1 MSEALELQ
9 IEDAW
14 LALAR
19 LSPTRTRTLYL
30 TVGRRV
36 VWRPED
42 VRGFKSVEVGTYGR
56 KVSLRDLRE
65 DVFYAHENFREA
77 A

>member
-1 MSEALELQ
+1 MSEALEMQ

-14 LALAR
+14 LALGR
-19 LSPTRTRTLYL
+19 LGPRRTRTLFL

-42 VRGFKSVEVGTYGR
+42 VRAYRVTEIGTYGR
-56 KVSLRDLRE
+56 MVSLKDLRE
-65 DVFYAHENFREA
+65 DVFYAHETFREA